1 MKLDILAIAAHP
13 DDAELSC
20 SGTLLIHKKL
30 GFKTGILDLTGG
42 ELGSRGDKETR
53 ANESAHAAKILQ
65 LDARENLGF
74 RNGFFQNDEAH
85 LLQLI
90 TALRKYQPE
99 IVLANAISDR
109 HPDHEKGALLIK
121 EACFLAGLIKIET
134 TFNGETQKAWRP
146 KKIFNY
152 IQDRHLEPDF
162 VIDISAVWETK
173 KESILAYRTQFF
185 SSDIDGP
192 NTYISSPEYLNSIEY
207 RNVMMGKKI
216 GVKYG
221 EGFTCTHSHLGLKD
235 FSNLVFPSIA

>member
-20 SGTLLIHKKL
+20 SGTLMIHKNL
-30 GFKTGILDLTGG
+30 GLKTGILDLTAG
-42 ELGSRGDKETR
+42 ELGSRGNKETR
-53 ANESAHAAKILQ
+53 ADESANAARILQ

-74 RNGFFQNDEAH
+74 RDGFFQHDEEH
-85 LLQLI
+85 LLKLI

-121 EACFLAGLIKIET
+121 DACFLAGLIKIET
-134 TFNGETQKAWRP
+134 SFNGEPQKAWRP

-152 IQDRHLEPDF
+152 IQDRHVEPDF
-162 VIDISAVWETK
+162 VIDISDVWKTK

-192 NTYISSPEYLNSIEY
+192 STYISSPEYLNSIEY

-216 GVKYG
+216 GVQYG
-221 EGFTCTHSHLGLKD
+221 EGFTSTHSHLGLKD
-235 FSNLVFPSIA
+235 FSNLVFPKIA

>member
-20 SGTLLIHKKL
+20 SGTLMIHKKMGL
-30 GFKTGILDLTGG
+30 KTGIIDLTRG
-42 ELGSRGDKETR
+42 ELGSRGSAEIR
-53 ANESAHAAKILQ
+53 AEESANATTILQ
-65 LDARENLGF
+65 LDVRENLGF
-74 RNGFFQNDEAH
+74 RDGFFQHDEAH
-85 LLQLI
+85 LLKLI
-90 TALRKYQPE
+90 SAIRKYQPE

-121 EACFLAGLIKIET
+121 DACFLAGLIKIET
-134 TFNGETQKAWRP
+134 SFNGESQKAWRP

-152 IQDRHLEPDF
+152 IQDRHIEPDF
-162 VIDISAVWETK
+162 VIDISDVWNEK

-185 SSDIDGP
+185 SNDIDGP
-192 NTYISSPEYLNSIEY
+192 NTYISSPEYLNAIEY

-221 EGFTCTHSHLGLKD
+221 EGFTTTHSHLGLKD
-235 FSNLVFPSIA
+235 FSNLVLPKIA

>member
-1 MKLDILAIAAHP
+1 MKVDILAIAAHP

-20 SGTLLIHKKL
+20 SGTLMIHKKL
-30 GFKTGILDLTGG
+30 GLKTGILDLTAG
-42 ELGSRGDKETR
+42 ELGSRGNRETR
-53 ANESAHAAKILQ
+53 ASESANAAKILQ
-65 LDARENLGF
+65 LDVRENLGF
-74 RNGFFQNDEAH
+74 RDGFFQHDEAH
-85 LLQLI
+85 LLKLI

-109 HPDHEKGALLIK
+109 HPDHEKAALLIK

-134 TFNGETQKAWRP
+134 AFNGETQKAWRP

-162 VIDISAVWETK
+162 VIDISDVWDTK
-173 KESILAYRTQFF
+173 KESILAYRTQFY
-185 SSDIDGP
+185 STDIDGP

>member
-1 MKLDILAIAAHP
+1 MKVDILAIAAHP

-30 GFKTGILDLTGG
+30 GLKTGILDLTAG
-42 ELGSRGDKETR
+42 ELGSRGNKETR
-53 ANESAHAAKILQ
+53 ASESANAAKILQ
-65 LDARENLGF
+65 LDVRENLGF
-74 RNGFFQNDEAH
+74 RDGFFQNDEAH
-85 LLQLI
+85 LLKLI

-109 HPDHEKGALLIK
+109 HPDHEKAALLIK
-121 EACFLAGLIKIET
+121 DACFLAGLIKIET

-162 VIDISAVWETK
+162 VIDISDVWETK
-173 KESILAYRTQFF
+173 KESILAYRTQFY
-185 SSDIDGP
+185 STDIDGP

-221 EGFTCTHSHLGLKD
+221 EGFTSTHSHLGLKD
-235 FSNLVFPSIA
+235 FSNLVFPKIA